1 MNMICYQC
9 EQATFGKGC
18 QQQGI
23 CGKEENCAH
32 LQNLLLAWCKHIS
45 VQAVQMRQQ
54 GNSSDIIDRF
64 VVDALYSSMSN
75 VNFSAKDISSKIQMA
90 YRIQQLAEYLAAN
103 QNTEFQ
109 ASLEKDVSAPLEDLS
124 TEELNEL
131 VEQGK
136 AYSYDIRQN
145 EYGALTVGFQELI
158 LAGIKGA
165 ASNVRLF
172 LPYLKRFLTGKE
184 NDVENLRLDLA
195 GIKSDSKNKQKKL
208 DLQQQL
214 EDRENALAKLRDKFN
229 QIFDGIY
236 GVLAFLSGEPADQK
250 ELMAQALNAGKTN
263 SLAMELL
270 ELVRTS
276 KYGESSP
283 TVVRFS
289 PVPGKCVLVSG
300 NDYSDL
306 YELLVQTEF
315 SGIKVYTHG
324 EMLSAHAYNQF
335 RSFKHFCGHYGTS
348 WALQQKE
355 FDGFPGAI
363 LMTSG
368 PMMKPES
375 SYQDYIFT
383 TGPVY
388 FPGVKRIEA
397 DERGWKD
404 FLPLIKAATDSPG
417 FFRSKSSDRLTVGY
431 NSNAVIGLFDQF
443 RKALQQKQFRGFY
456 LIAGSDGPSE
466 DRNIY
471 ADLVAKIPNDAVV
484 LTFGSTKFRFNK
496 ISMEPLANG
505 LPRLYDLGQINDAWE
520 AIHLIKTYCDE
531 FGCGLENI
539 PLTIYLTWYGQ
550 RSIAVLLSFLAEGF
564 REINFGPSRP
574 AFMNQE
580 LWELFEKE
588 FGLKLAPVLNET
600 ETN

>member
-9 EQATFGKGC
+9 EQAAFGKGC
-18 QQQGI
+18 QQQGN
-23 CGKEENCAH
+23 CGKEEKCAH
-32 LQNLLLAWCKHIS
+32 MQNLLLAWCKHIS

-54 GNSSDIIDRF
+54 GNSSEIIDRF
-64 VVDALYSSMSN
+64 IVDALYSSMSN

-90 YRIQQLAEYLAAN
+90 YRVQQLAEYLAVN
-103 QNTEFQ
+103 RNTEFQ

-124 TEELNEL
+124 AEEQNEL

-136 AYSYDIRQN
+136 AYSYDIRQK
-145 EYGALTVGFQELI
+145 EYGETTVGFQEMI
-158 LAGIKGA
+158 LDGVKGA

-172 LPYLKRFLTGKE
+172 LPYLKRFMHGKE

-195 GIKSDSKNKQKKL
+195 GLKSDSKNKQKRL
-208 DLQQQL
+208 DLQQKL
-214 EDRENALAKLRDKFN
+214 EEYEKGLARLWEKFRLV
-229 QIFDGIY
+229 FDGIY
-236 GVLAFLSGEPADQK
+236 EILAFLSGEPSDQ
-250 ELMAQALNAGKTN
+250 EALMANAMKAGKTN
-263 SLAMELL
+263 FLAMELL
-270 ELVRTS
+270 ELVRSS

-283 TVVRFS
+283 TVVRLS
-289 PVPGKCVLVSG
+289 PIPGKCVLVSG

-355 FDGFPGAI
+355 FDSFPGAI

-417 FFRSKSSDRLTVGY
+417 FFRSKSSDRLTAGY

-456 LIAGSDGPSE
+456 LIAGSDGPGKE
-466 DRNIY
+466 RDYY
-471 ADLVAKIPNDAVV
+471 ADLVAQIPNDAVV

-496 ISMEPLANG
+496 ILLEPLANG

-520 AIHLIKTYCDE
+520 AIHLIKTYCEE

-539 PLTIYLTWYGQ
+539 PLTIYLSWYGQ
-550 RSIAVLLSFLAEGF
+550 RSIAVLLSFLSEGF
-564 REINFGPSRP
+564 RGINFGPMRP
-574 AFMNQE
+574 AFMNEE
-580 LWELFEKE
+580 LWGLFENQ
-588 FGLKLAPVLNET
+588 FGLKLAPVAEEEESN
-600 ETN
+600 